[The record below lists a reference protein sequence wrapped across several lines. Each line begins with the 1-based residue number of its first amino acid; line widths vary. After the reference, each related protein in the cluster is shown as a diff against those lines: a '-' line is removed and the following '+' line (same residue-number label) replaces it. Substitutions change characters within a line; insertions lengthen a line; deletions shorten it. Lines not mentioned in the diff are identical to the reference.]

1 MNKSAIFGLFLMTSL
16 LAGTALNMN
25 MFSPAM
31 AAMGNGMGQYYNNNN
46 YQSDYEKQPYTS
58 SSYDTSYIDDK
69 RYDYMSYDKSYDNS
83 YDKHPSYS
91 NNYAKSSYF
100 MDSNDGKYNDHKNKV
115 KEYECRTGHFEG
127 FFVSSVEFCFDKKF
141 DDRKHHR

>member
-46 YQSDYEKQPYTS
+46 YQSGYEKQPYGS

-69 RYDYMSYDKSYDNS
+69 RYDSMSYDL
-83 YDKHPSYS
+83 
-91 NNYAKSSYF
+91 
-100 MDSNDGKYNDHKNKV
+100 
-115 KEYECRTGHFEG
+115 
-127 FFVSSVEFCFDKKF
+127 
-141 DDRKHHR
+141 